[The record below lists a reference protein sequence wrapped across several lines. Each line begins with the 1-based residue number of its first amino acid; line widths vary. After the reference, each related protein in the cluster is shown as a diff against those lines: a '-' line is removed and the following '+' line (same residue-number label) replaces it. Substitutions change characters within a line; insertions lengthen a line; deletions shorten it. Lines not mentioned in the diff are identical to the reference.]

1 MIALSARARIHIAG
15 IVGLIVVLGIARFAY
30 TPMLPLMRD
39 QAGLGMG
46 AGGWLAAAN
55 YAGYFTGVFVCGR
68 INDLAFKDRLYR
80 AGMLLAVI
88 STALMPLA
96 SSDIAWS
103 MVRFIAGLSTAF
115 GMILG
120 GGLVMNWLMR
130 NGHRP
135 ELGIH
140 FSGIGLGIVM
150 CSLLVLMLGEWLD
163 WRGNWYAL
171 SLLGLLLLVPAWW
184 GLPRPQP
191 QAEEAAVAGYMQ
203 DRPPTAVVRGL
214 LMGFYFCAGVGF
226 VVTSTFIV
234 AIVNALPG
242 MDGSGFW
249 VFLLVGCAA
258 APSCI
263 LWDLVARRI
272 GAVNALLAAS
282 LLHIA
287 GILLPLAGG
296 GLWGPMAGAVCFG
309 MTFAGI
315 VSLVM
320 GVAGRFYPTRPAK
333 MMSTLTI
340 AYGIAQITA
349 PALTGWIGEITGS
362 YAAGLYIA
370 ALAMIAG
377 VAMLGVLRTMPLIAD
392 RAIGQDPGH

>member
-1 MIALSARARIHIAG
+1 ML
-15 IVGLIVVLGIARFAY
+15 VVLGVARFAY
-30 TPMLPLMRD
+30 TPMLPLMRE

-55 YAGYFTGVFVCGR
+55 YAGYFTGVFLCGR
-68 INDLAFKDRLYR
+68 INDLGLKDHLYR
-80 AGMLLAVI
+80 AGLIMAVI
-88 STALMPLA
+88 STALMAVA
-96 SSDIAWS
+96 SDELAWS
-103 MVRFIAGLSTAF
+103 LSRFVAGMSTAF

-150 CSLLVLMLGEWLD
+150 CSLLVLLLAETLD
-163 WRGNWYAL
+163 WRGNWIAL
-171 SLLGLLLLVPAWW
+171 ALVGALLVIPAWAW
-184 GLPRPQP
+184 LPRPLPQP
-191 QAEEAAVAGYMQ
+191 AAGAVSGDMK
-203 DRPPTAVVRGL
+203 DRPPTALVRGL

-234 AIVNALPG
+234 AIVNALPD
-242 MDGSGFW
+242 MEGSGFW
-249 VFLLVGCAA
+249 VFLIVGCAA

-263 LWDLVARRI
+263 LWDLVVRRMGPI
-272 GAVNALLAAS
+272 NALLLAS

-296 GLWGPMAGAVCFG
+296 GVFGPLLGAVCFG
-309 MTFAGI
+309 VTFAGI
-315 VSLVM
+315 VSMVM
-320 GVAGRFYPTRPAK
+320 GIAGRFYPTRPAK

-349 PALTGWIGEITGS
+349 PALTGWIGEATGS

-370 ALAMIAG
+370 AAAMAAG
-377 VAMLGVLRTMPLIAD
+377 VLMLAVLRTMPLMSD
-392 RAIGQDPGH
+392 